1 MLKHFGLKVCL
12 VTSLALGM
20 LGTVA
25 TSAASAQYDRRDRAQ
40 DWQIGGSLGF
50 YSSALGRSAV
60 SLGFTG
66 AYYFTDN
73 VRLMPRLSLGFDD
86 GLTLFTLMGD
96 VHYVFDIKSGPIGL
110 RALKPFAGGGLGI
123 NIADTGGNTYAGF
136 TIALAG
142 GLDYYLTRGFSLG
155 TEMDFMIPITLAG
168 DNFIFQWQVVTAK
181 YLF

>member
-1 MLKHFGLKVCL
+1 MLKQLRLKYFL
-12 VTSLALGM
+12 VSLLTLGV
-20 LGTVA
+20 LGSVV
-25 TSAASAQYDRRDRAQ
+25 TSAAEAQYDRRDRAK

-50 YSSALGRSAV
+50 YSSVRGQDAV

-73 VRLMPRLSLGFDD
+73 VRLMPRLSIGFDD
-86 GLTLFTLMGD
+86 GLTIFTLMGD
-96 VHYVFDIKSGPIGL
+96 VHYVFDIKSGPTGL
-110 RALKPFAGGGLGI
+110 RALKPFAGGGLGL
-123 NIADTGGNTYAGF
+123 NIADQGNNTYGAF

-155 TEMDFMIPITLAG
+155 TEMDFMIPVTLGG
-168 DNFIFQWQVVTAK
+168 DTFIFQWQVITAK